1 MKSKL
6 MARAMRQIRLFRFMV
21 LTREVDWICAR
32 IVSAAGAAGE
42 LRTLAGAAQGN
53 SRRLKL
59 TTAGV
64 LD

>member
-6 MARAMRQIRLFRFMV
+6 IARAMRQIRLFRFMV
-21 LTREVDWICAR
+21 LTCELIGFYAR

-42 LRTLAGAAQGN
+42 LRTLTGAAQGN
-53 SRRLKL
+53 RRRLKL